1 MSASDRAD
9 LFFNR
14 IMPNIT
20 KINVPGY
27 TYNSME
33 MVGGGSAFERIVF
46 FPESFFVHLENSI
59 IETYGAEGRKRLY
72 ALGKKFG
79 YRLASVLQLPRS
91 DLDFAMSLIT
101 KFLEA
106 SYAEKINLVQFD
118 TEKKVVEFYTK
129 GLAVTSKNGH
139 GYILTVGGC
148 AGGVGYLL
156 NDYKLECSSKKVS
169 DLEYNLVAA
178 YPSELKAKG
187 MEVIECTDVPVP
199 VDNSQYLRFNSITDK
214 SIGDLSLKRMI
225 ELGLISYNNGKMGF
239 PKVPGMLIP
248 LEPFLLLGIEGAFDE
263 NTVAAAAY
271 WCFLEIGADTE
282 RKKNAVSYITEVLTG
297 LGFGNIGTID
307 QGDSTIINIIGYP
320 WLGTDSERANFA
332 IIRGAIRGFV
342 EGNSSDGGSPQKTCN
357 ISEVQAR
364 TTNDRLVVSMKT
376 VVL

>member
-1 MSASDRAD
+1 MPASDRAD

-33 MVGGGSAFERIVF
+33 MVGGGAAFERILF

-59 IETYGAEGRKRLY
+59 IETYGTEGRKRLY

-79 YRLASVLQLPRS
+79 YRLASVLQLPRN
-91 DLDFAMSLIT
+91 DPNFAMALIT

-118 TEKKVVEFYTK
+118 AEKKVVEFYTK

-156 NDYKLECSSKKVS
+156 NDYKLECSSKKIS
-169 DLEYNLVAA
+169 DLEYSLIAA
-178 YPSELKAKG
+178 YPGELEAKG
-187 MEVIECTDVPVP
+187 MEVIECNDTPTP
-199 VDNSQYLRFNSITDK
+199 VDNSQYLRFNSPPDK
-214 SIGDLSLKRMI
+214 PIGDLSLKRLI
-225 ELGLISYNNGKMGF
+225 ELGLISYNSGKMGF

-248 LEPFLLLGIEGAFDE
+248 LEPFLMLGIEGTFDE

-271 WCFLEIGADTE
+271 WCFLEIGGGTE
-282 RKKNAVSYITEVLTG
+282 RKKNAVTYIAEVLTG

-307 QGDSTIINIIGYP
+307 QEDSTIINITGYP
-320 WLGTDSERANFA
+320 WLGPDSEKANFA
-332 IIRGAIRGFV
+332 IIRNAIKGFV
-342 EGNSSDGGSPQKTCN
+342 EGNSSDGGSPKKTCN

-364 TTNDRLVVSMKT
+364 ATNDKLVVSMKA
-376 VVL
+376 VVS